1 MSADGAG
8 GAGGLQFDKVDLAA
22 PAEARSCPICKRPI
36 TDEYFEIARAIICG
50 PCANTLRGSKE
61 GRGAFGRALLF
72 GAGAALLG
80 TLVWYAIIKITDHEF
95 GLLAIGVGLFV
106 GVAVKRG
113 GRGLGGWRYQALAM
127 ILTYVSITG
136 AYVPLVL
143 KAAIEASEAKATT
156 ASAGASAE
164 KSADPTKADVP
175 ASAQAASASAGS
187 PPASAGPEKKPG
199 AGSFALALGLLLG
212 LAFIAPFMGGASN
225 IMGIIII
232 GIGLY
237 EGWKINRRVPLS
249 GPFRFGPAP
258 RPLVATP
265 GVPPG
270 ATP

>member
-1 MSADGAG
+1 
-8 GAGGLQFDKVDLAA
+8 
-22 PAEARSCPICKRPI
+22 RICKRPI
-36 TDEYFEIARAIICG
+36 ADEYFEIARAVICA
-50 PCANTLRGSKE
+50 PCANTLGGSKG

-72 GAGAALLG
+72 GVGAALLG
-80 TLVWYAIIKITDHEF
+80 TIVWYAIVKITDHEF

-113 GRGLGGWRYQALAM
+113 GRGRGGWRYQALAM

-143 KAAIEASEAKATT
+143 KAAVENPGNA
-156 ASAGASAE
+156 
-164 KSADPTKADVP
+164 TKADAP
-175 ASAQAASASAGS
+175 AASANAGS
-187 PPASAGPEKKPG
+187 PPAGAGAEQKPG

-225 IMGIIII
+225 IMGILII

-237 EGWKINRRVPLS
+237 EAWKINRRVPLS

-258 RPLVATP
+258 RPLIATP